1 MDLLWERIPDS
12 HVWWRIADPAWGNP
26 LDPRFA
32 GRHGG
37 RWNPPGSFAVLYLN
51 QDLSTARAN
60 LNAFIAQWPYS
71 PEDLRDDTGPT
82 LVGCV
87 LPRRQAVCDAHSGD
101 GLHAADLPATYP
113 LYDDGKPVPHEACQA
128 IGVRAHAAGLR
139 GVRAGGARTRHGD
152 GRELAWFP
160 ASRRS
165 TARGVEA
172 LPFTKWFRGRAA
184 FGRSARGDKAV

>member
-51 QDLSTARAN
+51 RDLSTARAN
-60 LNAFIAQWPYS
+60 LHAFIAQWPYS

-101 GLHAADLPATYP
+101 GLHAAGLPATYP
-113 LYDDGKPVPHEACQA
+113 LYDDGRPVPHEACQA
-128 IGVRAHAAGLR
+128 IGVIAHAAGLR
-139 GVRAGGARTRHGD
+139 GVRARGARTRHGD
-152 GRELAWFP
+152 DRELAWFP

-165 TARGVEA
+165 TARGVES

-184 FGRSARGDKAV
+184 FGRAA